1 MSSDLQRVFPVAT
14 DVVYKENRVMR
25 IHKFYNT

>member
-14 DVVYKENRVMR
+14 DVVGIQGKPRDTYSQ
-25 IHKFYNT
+25 IL